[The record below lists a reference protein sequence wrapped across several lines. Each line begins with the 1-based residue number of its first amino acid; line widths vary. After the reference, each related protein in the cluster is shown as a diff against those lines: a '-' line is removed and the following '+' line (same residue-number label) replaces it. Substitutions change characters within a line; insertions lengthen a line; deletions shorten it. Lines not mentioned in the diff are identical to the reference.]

1 MPGSPVK
8 SPIGES
14 SYLKKPMT
22 GIDIFLKDDRD
33 TSQDPILSFI
43 TSIHVAIP
51 LRTGAEFP
59 GAVLL

>member
-1 MPGSPVK
+1 
-8 SPIGES
+8 
-14 SYLKKPMT
+14 MT
-22 GIDIFLKDDRD
+22 GIDIFLGDDRD

-59 GAVLL
+59 GAVLLWLAVSITEDVVL

>member
-1 MPGSPVK
+1 
-8 SPIGES
+8 
-14 SYLKKPMT
+14 MT
-22 GIDIFLKDDRD
+22 GIDIFLGDDRD

>member
-1 MPGSPVK
+1 MPGSPVT

-14 SYLKKPMT
+14 SYLKNYD
-22 GIDIFLKDDRD
+22 GDGIFLRDDRD